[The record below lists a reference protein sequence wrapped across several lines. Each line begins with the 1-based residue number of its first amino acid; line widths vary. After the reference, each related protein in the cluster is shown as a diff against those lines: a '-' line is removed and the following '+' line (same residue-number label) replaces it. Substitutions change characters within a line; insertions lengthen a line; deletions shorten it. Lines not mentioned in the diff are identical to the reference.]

1 MDRTKQLGYILG
13 WLILGP
19 IIIVISTI
27 LCPFVLSAVLLLAAK
42 NSWPKSAPKITNYG
56 LTPPPKEVI
65 ILN

>member
-19 IIIVISTI
+19 IIVIISTI
-27 LCPFVLSAVLLLAAK
+27 LCPFVLSAALFFAAK
-42 NSWPKSAPKITNYG
+42 NNWPKVSPKIANYG
-56 LTPPPKEVI
+56 LTPPPKEII